1 MKRESLLTL
10 LVFIAVLLSSCS
22 GTAATEDSQGSTGAG
37 IATPTEQP
45 ATATPAATPTYEMT
59 TVKMNSSA
67 LTSFAPLFIAD
78 AEGYFAEYGIKIDYV
93 TLNKTN
99 NAVPLLASGDL
110 DVYAGSVTAGLL
122 NVLGQEN
129 DVKVVADRGH
139 IAPTDSCTY
148 LGIMVRKDL
157 YDSGAITKAADLKGQ
172 IIAAANS
179 GTTGYLLSTYLAQA
193 GLTFDDVTLNDIPT
207 AGYVDAFNNKSVA
220 SIVAPELHITDLLSA
235 GNAVLLAKAQ
245 DVIGTTQLS
254 VLAFG
259 KNLLVNHPDIGAR
272 FMAAYLKGVQQYNL
286 GKTDRNLQIM
296 SDATQVS
303 IPDLKNSCWL
313 TINSDGMI
321 DFSGVDNFQKWSI
334 AQGQLDKPI
343 TEEQFWDPSFIEAAQ
358 KLLNP

>member
-1 MKRESLLTL
+1 MHRKI
-10 LVFIAVLLSSCS
+10 VFISFLLLAVLLSGCS
-22 GTAATEDSQGSTGAG
+22 SAVVTSSQSPTKASA
-37 IATPTEQP
+37 IVPTEQLTMATPVP
-45 ATATPAATPTYEMT
+45 ATTYEMT
-59 TVKMNSSA
+59 TVKMNSSS

-93 TLNKTN
+93 TMNMTN

-122 NVLGQEN
+122 NVLAQEP

-139 IAPTDSCTY
+139 IAPGDSCTY

-157 YDSGAITKAADLKGQ
+157 YDSGQVTKPADLKGLT
-172 IIAAANS
+172 IAAANS
-179 GTTGYLLSTYLAQA
+179 GTTGYLLSEYLAQA
-193 GLTFDDVTLNDIPT
+193 GLTFNDVTLNDIPT
-207 AGYVDAFNNKSVA
+207 AGYMDAFNNKSVA

-235 GNAVLLAKAQ
+235 GNAVVLAKAQ
-245 DVIGTTQLS
+245 DVIGTMQLS

-259 KNLLVNHPDIGAR
+259 KNLLVDHPDIGAR
-272 FMAAYLKGVQQYNL
+272 FMAAYLKGVQQYNQ
-286 GKTDRNLQIM
+286 GKIDRNLQIM

-303 IPDLKNSCWL
+303 IPDLKASCWL
-313 TINSDGMI
+313 SINTGGSI
-321 DFSGVDNFQKWSI
+321 DFSGIDNFQKWSV

-343 TEEQFWDPSFIEAAQ
+343 TEEQFWDPSVLAAAQ